1 MVVFHQPLT
10 ICFFL
15 YNFHSSLLICNGCF
29 PPVYYETYP
38 HHPLALSAG
47 RLRSYMDATD
57 FNAVK
62 DEYLSLLTAPVNV
75 QENLDVVQE
84 ASDLNCHGF
93 DNNCRWSNTNE
104 DELDWKVLLSTPE
117 AEPWISM
124 LQTTHHPDASAA
136 VLLSGNHRTW
146 GSGQLVSDLLPCI
159 ILPLQLTAT
168 VWRSS
173 SDGPF
178 QQQPNLQICS
188 RNTNIDQTHS
198 NCILFPIQNGMPV
211 TVNIPE
217 PRDPTTP
224 AQIILVGDN
233 FVGKYGGA
241 IFVQDI
247 IVGGNLVPDCI
258 ITTPLT
264 TKNFNKPQQ
273 QKAKRLIPLH
283 NFQDSS
289 NSLVEVQELG
299 PTQKMSNLQQSSILQ
314 FASPLLAD
322 SLMLECLKLSCNP
335 AEKYCGWQKGISGWM
350 ASTGTDGFSN
360 PLSGIMVPPAGTNA
374 FLVASY
380 NSNSENS
387 IRQIISPMLS
397 ISTWTHPVHFCFY
410 EYFAV
415 EGARFTMCT
424 DEFNKKC
431 FYSKTGIPKDGHLQE
446 SRRWNFQC
454 TELPTGTYKI
464 YVSAENNGPNQG
476 DIGFVPL
483 RLSRDLDGN
492 DPIC

>member
-124 LQTTHHPDASAA
+124 LQTTHHPGQTIIRTSFLDASAA

-322 SLMLECLKLSCNP
+322 SLMVECLKLSCNP
-335 AEKYCGWQKGISGWM
+335 AGKV
-350 ASTGTDGFSN
+350 
-360 PLSGIMVPPAGTNA
+360 L
-374 FLVASY
+374 L
-380 NSNSENS
+380 
-387 IRQIISPMLS
+387 
-397 ISTWTHPVHFCFY
+397 
-410 EYFAV
+410 
-415 EGARFTMCT
+415 
-424 DEFNKKC
+424 
-431 FYSKTGIPKDGHLQE
+431 
-446 SRRWNFQC
+446 
-454 TELPTGTYKI
+454 
-464 YVSAENNGPNQG
+464 
-476 DIGFVPL
+476 
-483 RLSRDLDGN
+483 
-492 DPIC
+492 